1 MGVSSNRGETVTME
15 PPDAT
20 PDLVGRTSARLLADG
35 VGRIDRLEALR
46 LLAVLD
52 ASTDAAG
59 RVRRPL
65 DDLAAEFELPPMGV
79 LRSLDHLERAGAIQ
93 RDGGSVVLVDRGDE
107 GIGGMRLADFLDDV
121 QASFDDEL
129 VHPAHPRSP
138 WLARTGA
145 AVAAVAAAVGIL
157 AVVPN
162 QPVGQ
167 AVATAPSTTAA
178 ASQRTDAPDTTSSSP
193 SSSIADIA
201 SPTTRA

>member
-93 RDGGSVVLVDRGDE
+93 RDGASVLLVDRGDE
-107 GIGGMRLADFLDDV
+107 GIGGMRPGRLPDPA
-121 QASFDDEL
+121 QAPRPRQL
-129 VHPAHPRSP
+129 GRPPHPPPPRP
-138 WLARTGA
+138 
-145 AVAAVAAAVGIL
+145 
-157 AVVPN
+157 P
-162 QPVGQ
+162 P
-167 AVATAPSTTAA
+167 
-178 ASQRTDAPDTTSSSP
+178 
-193 SSSIADIA
+193 
-201 SPTTRA
+201 